1 MRNFTDA
8 SKLGAERLLHA
19 ASIYMHIVIHSRL
32 TKVRNRFIE
41 RAKIIIDAVHT
52 ISTQKNSVRA
62 RLLSFEKYLKAMRD
76 VNIAQASPK
85 SSKLGR
91 RKSMLKNDAP
101 RSVGDIAETIGATQ
115 SAVSHQL
122 RILREGHIIRARRD
136 GQNIV
141 YSLAD
146 AHVVAVLALACE
158 HLNCAF

>member
-1 MRNFTDA
+1 MKDCEHDA
-8 SKLGAERLLHA
+8 LHDDLAERARQSMPDDESILSLA
-19 ASIYMHIVIHSRL
+19 AAFKAISEPSRL
-32 TKVRNRFIE
+32 KILFALRQGEMCVYHIT
-41 RAKIIIDAVHT
+41 RA
-52 ISTQKNSVRA
+52 
-62 RLLSFEKYLKAMRD
+62 
-76 VNIAQASPK
+76 
-85 SSKLGR
+85 
-91 RKSMLKNDAP
+91 
-101 RSVGDIAETIGATQ
+101 VGSTQ